1 VDLIKEIIQSPGL
14 LKEIYGDLA
23 KPGVSQ
29 VGKALST
36 VVGLGNT
43 ILWPVALLNEKA
55 KISLENNL
63 NKYRERLKDIPEENI
78 TEVPPEV
85 GVPIAEKLAYV
96 SNEELSD
103 MYVELLAKASSIDL
117 ASQAHPSFVNA
128 INNFSPDEAILLNA
142 IKLAGDIPFVDV
154 RLTIKGK
161 NEWAS
166 LNPLLF
172 NIKNTDKS
180 LTFPQNLSAYISNF
194 EGLGI
199 LHVRTDIFI
208 VGNNLYEPLEELAK
222 SLYQSLTDTMPDREL
237 TFERGKIEITPFGRM
252 LIAACTPVKKA

>member
-1 VDLIKEIIQSPGL
+1 MELINEIIQTPGL

-78 TEVPPEV
+78 IEVPPEV

-96 SNEELSD
+96 SNEELSN
-103 MYVELLAKASSIDL
+103 MYVELLAKASSINL

-142 IKLAGDIPFVDV
+142 MKFAGDIPFVDV
-154 RLTIKGK
+154 RLTVMGK
-161 NEWAS
+161 NEWFS
-166 LNPLLF
+166 LNPLFF
-172 NIKNTDKS
+172 NIQITGKS
-180 LTFPQNLSAYISNF
+180 LAFPENTSAYISNF

-199 LHVRTDIFI
+199 LQVRTDVFI
-208 VGNNLYEPLEELAK
+208 YGW
-222 SLYQSLTDTMPDREL
+222 R
-237 TFERGKIEITPFGRM
+237 
-252 LIAACTPVKKA
+252 